1 LADRL
6 AKLFHF
12 IFNKVSIPNLKKNI
26 GRVRARGD
34 GGEMKRI
41 LLVEDD
47 EAHAS
52 AVDKSLQS
60 SGHEIFK
67 VEDGEGAVKFLTEN
81 LVDLVILD
89 WNLPKMSGL
98 DVLHWVRAHLG
109 SGLGVLFLTSRPLEV
124 DVVVALEAGAD
135 EYVVKPFRLVELS
148 ARVNALLRRSK
159 PDDASQHILRV
170 ADYVLDLNQ
179 RSVLF
184 GGENVSLTTR
194 EFELAASLFGNLGRV
209 VSRDLLAKIAW
220 GREHE
225 IASRTIDTHIYRIRR
240 KLQLNPKNGLRL
252 TTVYTRGYRLDE
264 VNATDVIG
272 DADG

>member
-1 LADRL
+1 
-6 AKLFHF
+6 
-12 IFNKVSIPNLKKNI
+12 
-26 GRVRARGD
+26 
-34 GGEMKRI
+34 MKQI
-41 LLVEDD
+41 LLVDDD
-47 EAHAS
+47 EAHVL
-52 AVDKSLQS
+52 AVDESLQS

-67 VEDGEGAVKFLTEN
+67 VRDGEGAVEFLTEN

-98 DVLHWVRAHLG
+98 DVLHWMRAHLG
-109 SGLGVLFLTSRPLEV
+109 SGPAVLFLTSRLLEV
-124 DVVVALEAGAD
+124 DVVRALEAGAD

-159 PDDASQHILRV
+159 PDEASQRILRV
-170 ADYVLDLNQ
+170 ADYVLDLNE

-184 GGENVSLTTR
+184 GGKNVGLTAR
-194 EFELAASLFGNLGRV
+194 EFELAACLFGNRGRII
-209 VSRDLLAKIAW
+209 SRELLAKIAW

-225 IASRTIDTHIYRIRR
+225 IASRTIDTHIYRIRG

-264 VNATDVIG
+264 VIATDDFSG
-272 DADG
+272 ADE

>member
-6 AKLFHF
+6 AKLFVPT
-12 IFNKVSIPNLKKNI
+12 FNKISIPVLSKNI
-26 GRVRARGD
+26 RCVYARGD

-47 EAHAS
+47 EAHAL

-67 VEDGEGAVKFLTEN
+67 VGDGEAAVGFLTKN

-89 WNLPKMSGL
+89 WKLPNMSGL
-98 DVLHWVRAHLG
+98 DVLRWMRAHLG
-109 SGLGVLFLTSRPLEV
+109 SEPGVLFLTSKLLEV
-124 DVVVALEAGAD
+124 DVVMAFEAGAD
-135 EYVVKPFRLVELS
+135 AYVVKPFRQIELS
-148 ARVNALLRRSK
+148 ARVNALLRRCK
-159 PDDASQHILRV
+159 PDDPSQRILRV
-170 ADYVLDLNQ
+170 ADYVLDLNE
-179 RSVLF
+179 RSVFF
-184 GGENVSLTTR
+184 GGKNIGLTAR

-209 VSRDLLAKIAW
+209 ISRDLLAKIAW

-225 IASRTIDTHIYRIRR
+225 VASRTIDTHIYRIRR
-240 KLQLNPKNGLRL
+240 KLQLSPQNGMRL

-264 VNATDVIG
+264 VIATDVVAAAG
-272 DADG
+272 G

>member
-1 LADRL
+1 LE
-6 AKLFHF
+6 KISIN
-12 IFNKVSIPNLKKNI
+12 IFEKGI
-26 GRVRARGD
+26 GRVNARGD
-34 GGEMKRI
+34 GGKMKRI

-60 SGHEIFK
+60 SGHEVFK
-67 VEDGEGAVKFLTEN
+67 VGDGEGAVEFLTEN

-89 WNLPKMSGL
+89 WNLPRMSGL
-98 DVLHWVRAHLG
+98 DVLHWMRAHLG
-109 SGLGVLFLTSRPLEV
+109 SRPGVLFLTARLLEV
-124 DVVVALEAGAD
+124 DVVMALEAGAD
-135 EYVVKPFRLVELS
+135 EYVVKPFRLAELS

-159 PDDASQHILRV
+159 PDDASPRVLRV
-170 ADYVLDLNQ
+170 ADYVLDLNE

-184 GGENVSLTTR
+184 EGKNIGLTAR

-209 VSRDLLAKIAW
+209 ISRDLLAKIAW

-240 KLQLNPKNGLRL
+240 KLQLHPKNGLRL
-252 TTVYTRGYRLDE
+252 TTIYTRGYRLDE
-264 VNATDVIG
+264 VMATDGVA